1 MKTPFLTLAVLFSVS
16 AIGQPAVYSSN
27 APANNGVHAGMQG
40 LVIFTVILAGIMLI
54 SKLNKVHKCLIL
66 AIIFLSAFLYSK
78 FSITPGNSPTSSK
91 TSYRIK

>member
-16 AIGQPAVYSSN
+16 AIGQPAGSGSS

-40 LVIFTVILAGIMLI
+40 LIIFTVILGGIMLI

-78 FSITPGNSPTSSK
+78 FSISPGNSSTSSK
-91 TSYRIK
+91 TPFRIK